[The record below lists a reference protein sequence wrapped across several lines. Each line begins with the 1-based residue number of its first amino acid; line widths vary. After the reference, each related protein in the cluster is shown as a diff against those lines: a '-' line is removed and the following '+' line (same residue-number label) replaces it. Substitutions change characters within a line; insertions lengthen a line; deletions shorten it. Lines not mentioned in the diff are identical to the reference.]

1 MNAAPEAELSE
12 RIRRSGGKLL
22 ISASELLAQ
31 FDLDDD
37 EDSAYIVT
45 RCLARQRI
53 LVSPPLYETDE
64 LSEVT
69 LTRSRGALFVGRQ
82 ELYMLSWKRFVLF
95 AALGI
100 AFLLCLALVSGAL

>member
-1 MNAAPEAELSE
+1 M
-12 RIRRSGGKLL
+12 
-22 ISASELLAQ
+22 ISTSELLAR
-31 FDLDDD
+31 FDLDED

-45 RCLARQRI
+45 RCLARQQI
-53 LVSPPLYETDE
+53 LASPPLYETDGP
-64 LSEVT
+64 SQVT
-69 LTRSRGALFVGRQ
+69 LTRSRGALLVGRR